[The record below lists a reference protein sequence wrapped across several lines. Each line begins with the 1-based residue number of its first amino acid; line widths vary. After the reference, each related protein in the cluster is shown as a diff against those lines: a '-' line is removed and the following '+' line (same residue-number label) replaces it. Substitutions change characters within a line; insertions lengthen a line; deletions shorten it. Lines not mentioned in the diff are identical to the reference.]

1 MTYGRNR
8 QGKVFLVWRE
18 SVFRL
23 PMASVNYNFQKNC
36 VVLGGP
42 GQSEAQDSNNM
53 RHNTL
58 LSMLNYSQLQLR
70 ATQSRII
77 AAQLLGAFN
86 AWLQHIA
93 EKPAVELQTFIEY
106 EWVANF
112 AQPGL

>member
-1 MTYGRNR
+1 
-8 QGKVFLVWRE
+8 
-18 SVFRL
+18 
-23 PMASVNYNFQKNC
+23 
-36 VVLGGP
+36 
-42 GQSEAQDSNNM
+42 
-53 RHNTL
+53 
-58 LSMLNYSQLQLR
+58 MLNYSQLQLR

-112 AQPGL
+112 AQPGLWIATYTSAKLEEKCCIFLIECFNR